1 MSGFEQDNFLGRSSS
16 SDLAAEI
23 DALKERALF
32 RDGTKSM
39 TGNLGMADN
48 QIIASKDLNLSPQV
62 TGATPAT
69 GINIYTKADNILYQ
83 KTSAG
88 VESAVGSGGSGITT
102 PGTTVLNNIV
112 TWGRVCLWRFRSYSK
127 THSLCQYL
135 SSPIRRRYSP

>member
-48 QIIASKDLNLSPQV
+48 QIIATKDMNLSPQV

-69 GINIYTKADNILYQ
+69 GINIYTKADNILYK
-83 KTSAG
+83 KTRAG
-88 VESAVGSGGSGITT
+88 VESAVGGGGGNVVARLLFVGDIH
-102 PGTTVLNNIV
+102 L
-112 TWGRVCLWRFRSYSK
+112 GRRPTQLPDDLAAHGLAPLRVQQLVPKRGGG
-127 THSLCQYL
+127 Q
-135 SSPIRRRYSP
+135 